1 MCTLH
6 PPLSVFLLPALDL
19 FLLTLFMVFT
29 PQVHL
34 EPAQEFVGQ
43 AIDLAIEDP
52 VWDTTCHIGE
62 GGLVLWVPASC

>member
-29 PQVHL
+29 LRVHL

-52 VWDTTCHIGE
+52 M
-62 GGLVLWVPASC
+62 